1 MAELLVG
8 DVVARLR
15 LDASGFDQALTQAQQ
30 CLTQL
35 AQTMGQVRQQQAS
48 SQQATQQHVQALQQ
62 LTQAVQQQA
71 QAVQQQ
77 SQVSSQAGQATRQQA
92 QALQQLTQAVQQQ
105 AQAVRQQAQAFQ
117 QQAQAFTQ
125 AQQATQQLTQRQAQL
140 ASQVQQTTTA
150 AQASGSALQTALSV
164 AGGIGIATSLGAIV
178 SQLKEFAV
186 SAIDVATR
194 MQSLRASLAALG
206 GGIGAGQQQF
216 AQLFQTAQALG
227 VAFEPLARGW
237 RQLTAAATQANLPL
251 EDQRRLLT
259 AVSNEARRV
268 GASNDELGRIITAL
282 AQTASKGVV
291 SMEELRQQLGEA
303 LPTALAALARGMGYT
318 TEQVTKL
325 VETGT
330 LRFVPFALAFT
341 RGLEDMQAASGKMA
355 DGAQQAFNR
364 LGNALIA
371 FKDAL
376 GANVL
381 PELER
386 LAKIATGILDTAT
399 ALLALAG
406 GRRDTRLAPNMA
418 QEIAG
423 TPDQEREVQR
433 LRGVIAR
440 LEQQAATAV
449 PGPLREQREGMVQ
462 RAKEE
467 LDTLLEVIQG
477 TKNETAE
484 QQKLTEEA
492 NRTKSA
498 REQEAAFLQTITRQL
513 EEVRKKEADLAESS
527 RKAPNVFGSPTGTPE
542 QQAEFAKRR
551 QQLLEQETEK
561 LTATLNLRPANVTLT
576 PAIQEQLK
584 NLGLLD
590 QAYAKAAQTV
600 DRLKEAEQARARAA
614 RELEAQRERVPAQV
628 SALQAFEE
636 RLGAFVR
643 RPTENLAEEAASR
656 VRVAGA
662 AMQKELDTQIRTFE
676 TSKPLQ
682 AADPAALARLR
693 GQRDALTQATDVQ
706 AQEAYT
712 TALAK
717 QMSTLNDLAR
727 SYGFVTK
734 EASDLARAEEEAA
747 RFAGT
752 PLQAQAEERLQVVRD
767 VATIEAQIVDLK
779 RQAAASERAGLEAM
793 KEARASTAFDVTLTE
808 QLERLRA
815 PREERPE
822 LRLREQ
828 ARRQGVEVTPERE
841 ARLQAITAQVRF
853 NEIMQATE
861 RIGDAA
867 AQTLTQGLQ
876 SIIDGTQRVSDAF
889 RLMAKSILD
898 SVAQI
903 ALNEGFRTLIR
914 LGITAIG
921 AVFAPGVT
929 GGVTGGATTG
939 SIAAGVGGNWSGSGL
954 QHGGIINK
962 PTMILAGENPA
973 MNPEYVLNRPQ
984 MQALMSG
991 TMQAGPTAGGQA
1003 AGVTVI
1009 NVPNRAVAEQ
1019 EAARERALGRSVIIN
1034 EVLNEISQGSGSR
1047 IARTLQALR

>member
-1 MAELLVG
+1 MAEIVVG
-8 DVVARLR
+8 DVVAKLR
-15 LDASGFDQALTQAQQ
+15 IDASGFDQALTQAQQ
-30 CLTQL
+30 RLTQL
-35 AQTMGQVRQQQAS
+35 SQTMGQVRQQQTG
-48 SQQATQQHVQALQQ
+48 SQQATQ
-62 LTQAVQQQA
+62 
-71 QAVQQQ
+71 
-77 SQVSSQAGQATRQQA
+77 
-92 QALQQLTQAVQQQ
+92 
-105 AQAVRQQAQAFQ
+105 QQAQAFQ
-117 QQAQAFTQ
+117 QLSQTTQQHTQALQQHTQATAQAG
-125 AQQATQQLTQRQAQL
+125 QATAGLRQQRAQL
-140 ASQVQQTTTA
+140 ATQVQQTTVA
-150 AQASGSALQTALSV
+150 AREAGSALQTALSV

-178 SQLKEFAV
+178 SQLKEFAA
-186 SAIDVATR
+186 SAVDVATR

-216 AQLFQTAQALG
+216 AQLFQTAQQLG

-251 EDQRRLLT
+251 EDQRRLLN

-318 TEQVTKL
+318 TEQITKL

-341 RGLEDMQAASGKMA
+341 RGLEEMQSASGKMA

-386 LAKIATGILDTAT
+386 IAKVATGILDTAT

-406 GRRDTRLAPNMA
+406 GRRDPRLAPNTA
-418 QEIAG
+418 AEIAG

-433 LRGVIAR
+433 LRNVIAR

-449 PGPLREQREGMVQ
+449 PGPLREQREGMAQ
-462 RAKEE
+462 RAREE
-467 LDTLLEVIQG
+467 LDILLEVIQG

-484 QQKLTEEA
+484 QQKLTAEA

-498 REQEAAFLQTITRQL
+498 REQEAAFLQTITTQ
-513 EEVRKKEADLAESS
+513 LAEARKQQAELAASS
-527 RKAPNVFGSPTGTPE
+527 ARAPNVFGSPTGTPE
-542 QQAEFAKRR
+542 QQLEFARRR
-551 QQLLEQETEK
+551 QQLLEEQTKK
-561 LTATLNLRPANVTLT
+561 LDATLAIRPANVELT

-584 NLGLLD
+584 QLGLLD
-590 QAYAKAAQTV
+590 QAYGKAVQRV
-600 DRLKEAEQARARAA
+600 DQLKDAEQARDRAA

-628 SALQAFEE
+628 STLQAFEE

-662 AMQKELDTQIRTFE
+662 AMQKELDTQIRALE
-676 TSKPLQ
+676 TSKPFQ
-682 AADPAALARLR
+682 AADPAALERLR
-693 GQRDALTQATDVQ
+693 AQRDALTQATDVQ

-712 TALAK
+712 TALTK

-727 SYGFVTK
+727 AYGFVTK

-793 KEARASTAFDVTLTE
+793 KEARASTALDATLGE

-815 PREERPE
+815 PREERTE
-822 LRLREQ
+822 LRLRAQ
-828 ARRQGVEVTPERE
+828 ARRQGVELTPEQE
-841 ARLQAITAQVRF
+841 TRLRAITEQERF

-867 AQTLTQGLQ
+867 AQSLTQGLL
-876 SIIDGTQRVSDAF
+876 SIIDGTERVSDAF

-914 LGITAIG
+914 LGLSAISGAIAPASGAAFSNAGASAGGGGGGFEILMAQGG
-921 AVFAPGVT
+921 AVV
-929 GGVTGGATTG
+929 
-939 SIAAGVGGNWSGSGL
+939 
-954 QHGGIINK
+954 NK
-962 PTMILAGENPA
+962 PTAIMAGENPA

-991 TMQAGPTAGGQA
+991 AMRAAPSAGGQA
-1003 AGVTVI
+1003 MGGVTVI
-1009 NVPNRAVAEQ
+1009 NVANRQQADQ
-1019 EAARERALGRSVIIN
+1019 EAARERALGKAVIIN

>member
-1 MAELLVG
+1 LAEIVVG
-8 DVVARLR
+8 DVVAKLR
-15 LDASGFDQALTQAQQ
+15 IDASGFDQALTQAQQ
-30 CLTQL
+30 RLTQL
-35 AQTMGQVRQQQAS
+35 SQTMGQVRQQQTG
-48 SQQATQQHVQALQQ
+48 SQQATQ
-62 LTQAVQQQA
+62 
-71 QAVQQQ
+71 
-77 SQVSSQAGQATRQQA
+77 
-92 QALQQLTQAVQQQ
+92 
-105 AQAVRQQAQAFQ
+105 QQAQAFQ
-117 QQAQAFTQ
+117 QLSQTTQQHTQALQQHTQATAQAG
-125 AQQATQQLTQRQAQL
+125 QATAGLRQQQAQL
-140 ASQVQQTTTA
+140 ATQVQQTTVA
-150 AQASGSALQTALSV
+150 AREAGSALQTALSV

-178 SQLKEFAV
+178 SQLKEFAA
-186 SAIDVATR
+186 SAVDVATR

-216 AQLFQTAQALG
+216 AQLFQTAQQLG

-251 EDQRRLLT
+251 EDQRRLLN

-318 TEQVTKL
+318 TEQITKL

-341 RGLEDMQAASGKMA
+341 RGLEEMQSASGKMA

-386 LAKIATGILDTAT
+386 IAKVATGILDTAT

-406 GRRDTRLAPNMA
+406 GRRDPRLAPNTA
-418 QEIAG
+418 AEIAG

-433 LRGVIAR
+433 LRNVIAR

-449 PGPLREQREGMVQ
+449 PGPLREQREGMAQ
-462 RAKEE
+462 RAREE
-467 LDTLLEVIQG
+467 LDILLEVIQG

-484 QQKLTEEA
+484 QQKLTAEA

-498 REQEAAFLQTITRQL
+498 REQEAAFLQTITTQ
-513 EEVRKKEADLAESS
+513 LAEARKQQAELAASS
-527 RKAPNVFGSPTGTPE
+527 ARAPNVFGSPTGTPE
-542 QQAEFAKRR
+542 QQLEFARRR
-551 QQLLEQETEK
+551 QQLLEEQTKK
-561 LTATLNLRPANVTLT
+561 LDATLAIRPANVELT

-584 NLGLLD
+584 QLGLLD
-590 QAYAKAAQTV
+590 QAYGKAVQRV
-600 DRLKEAEQARARAA
+600 DQLKDAEQARDRAA

-628 SALQAFEE
+628 STLQAFEE

-662 AMQKELDTQIRTFE
+662 AMQKELDTQIRALE
-676 TSKPLQ
+676 TSKPFQ
-682 AADPAALARLR
+682 AADPAALERLR
-693 GQRDALTQATDVQ
+693 AQRDALTQATDVQ

-712 TALAK
+712 TALTK

-727 SYGFVTK
+727 AYGFVTK

-793 KEARASTAFDVTLTE
+793 KEARASTALDATLGE

-815 PREERPE
+815 PREERTE
-822 LRLREQ
+822 LRLRAQ
-828 ARRQGVEVTPERE
+828 ARRQGVELTPEQE
-841 ARLQAITAQVRF
+841 TRLRAITEQERF

-867 AQTLTQGLQ
+867 AQSLTQGLL
-876 SIIDGTQRVSDAF
+876 SIIDGTERVSDAF

-914 LGITAIG
+914 LGLSAISGAIAPASGAAFSNAGASAGGGGGGFEILMAQGG
-921 AVFAPGVT
+921 AVV
-929 GGVTGGATTG
+929 
-939 SIAAGVGGNWSGSGL
+939 
-954 QHGGIINK
+954 NK
-962 PTMILAGENPA
+962 PTAIMAGENPA

-991 TMQAGPTAGGQA
+991 AMRAAPSAGGQA
-1003 AGVTVI
+1003 MGGVTVI
-1009 NVPNRAVAEQ
+1009 NVANRQQADQ
-1019 EAARERALGRSVIIN
+1019 EAARERALGKAVIIN

>member
-1 MAELLVG
+1 MAEILVG
-8 DVVARLR
+8 DITARLR
-15 LDASGFDQALTQAQQ
+15 IDASGFDQALTQAQQ
-30 CLTQL
+30 RLAQL
-35 AQTMGQVRQQQAS
+35 SQTMGQVRQQQS
-48 SQQATQQHVQALQQ
+48 GSQQATQQYAQALQQ

-77 SQVSSQAGQATRQQA
+77 SQASSQAGQATRQQA

-150 AQASGSALQTALSV
+150 AQAAGSAWQTALSV
-164 AGGIGIATSLGAIV
+164 AGGVGLATSIGAIV
-178 SQLKEFAV
+178 GQMTAFAASV
-186 SAIDVATR
+186 VDVATR

-206 GGIGAGQQQF
+206 GGLGAGQQQF

-318 TEQVTKL
+318 TEQITKL

-341 RGLEDMQAASGKMA
+341 RGLEEMQSASGKFA

-386 LAKIATGILDTAT
+386 LAKVATGILDTAT

-406 GRRDTRLAPNMA
+406 GRRDPRLAPNMA

-433 LRGVIAR
+433 LRGVITR

-467 LDTLLEVIQG
+467 LDILLEVIQG
-477 TKNETAE
+477 TKNETTE
-484 QQKLTEEA
+484 QQKLTAEA

-498 REQEAAFLQTITRQL
+498 REQEAAFLQTITTQ
-513 EEVRKKEADLAESS
+513 LAEARKQQAELAASS
-527 RKAPNVFGSPTGTPE
+527 QRAPNVFGSPTGTPE
-542 QQAEFAKRR
+542 QQLEFARRR
-551 QQLLEQETEK
+551 QQLLEEQTKK
-561 LTATLNLRPANVTLT
+561 LDATLAIRPANVELT

-584 NLGLLD
+584 QLGLLD
-590 QAYAKAAQTV
+590 QAYGKAVQRV
-600 DRLKEAEQARARAA
+600 DQLKDAEQTRARAA
-614 RELEAQRERVPAQV
+614 RELEAQQERVPAQV
-628 SALQAFEE
+628 SALQAFQE
-636 RLGAFVR
+636 RLSAFLR

-656 VRVAGA
+656 VRVTGA
-662 AMQKELDTQIRTFE
+662 AMLKELETQIQALE
-676 TSKPLQ
+676 KSKPFQGAVPGDLEG
-682 AADPAALARLR
+682 LR
-693 GQRDALTQATDVQ
+693 AQREAVIQTTDVL

-712 TALAK
+712 AALTK

-727 SYGFVTK
+727 AYGFVTK

-767 VATIEAQIVDLK
+767 VATVEAQIVDLK

-793 KEARASTAFDVTLTE
+793 KEARASTALDATLGE

-815 PREERPE
+815 PREERTE
-822 LRLREQ
+822 LRLRSQ
-828 ARRQGVEVTPERE
+828 ARRQGVALTPEQETQLR
-841 ARLQAITAQVRF
+841 AITAQERF

-867 AQTLTQGLQ
+867 AQSLTQGLL
-876 SIIDGTQRVSDAF
+876 SIIDGTERVTDAF

-903 ALNEGFRTLIR
+903 ALNEGFKMLVR
-914 LGITAIG
+914 LGLSAISGAIAPTSGAAFSNAGASAGGGGGGFEILMAQGG
-921 AVFAPGVT
+921 AV
-929 GGVTGGATTG
+929 
-939 SIAAGVGGNWSGSGL
+939 
-954 QHGGIINK
+954 INK
-962 PTMILAGENPA
+962 PTAIIAGENPA
-973 MNPEYVLNRPQ
+973 MNPETILNRPQ

-991 TMQAGPTAGGQA
+991 AMRAGPTAGGQA
-1003 AGVTVI
+1003 MGGVTII
-1009 NVPNRAVAEQ
+1009 NTPNRAVAEQ
-1019 EAARERALGRSVIIN
+1019 EAARERALGKAVIIN

>member
-1 MAELLVG
+1 MAEIVVG
-8 DVVARLR
+8 DVVAKLR
-15 LDASGFDQALTQAQQ
+15 IDASGFDQALTQAQQ
-30 CLTQL
+30 RLTQL
-35 AQTMGQVRQQQAS
+35 SQTMGQVRQQQTG
-48 SQQATQQHVQALQQ
+48 SQQATQ
-62 LTQAVQQQA
+62 
-71 QAVQQQ
+71 
-77 SQVSSQAGQATRQQA
+77 
-92 QALQQLTQAVQQQ
+92 
-105 AQAVRQQAQAFQ
+105 QQAQAFQ
-117 QQAQAFTQ
+117 QLSQTTQQHTQALQQHTQATAQAG
-125 AQQATQQLTQRQAQL
+125 QATAGLRQQQAQL
-140 ASQVQQTTTA
+140 ATQVQQTTVA
-150 AQASGSALQTALSV
+150 AREAGSALQTALSV

-178 SQLKEFAV
+178 SQLKEFAA
-186 SAIDVATR
+186 SAVDVATR

-216 AQLFQTAQALG
+216 AQLFQTAQQLG

-251 EDQRRLLT
+251 EDQRRLLN

-318 TEQVTKL
+318 TEQITKL

-341 RGLEDMQAASGKMA
+341 RGLEEMQSASGKMA

-386 LAKIATGILDTAT
+386 IAKVATGILDTAT

-406 GRRDTRLAPNMA
+406 GRRDPRLAPNTA
-418 QEIAG
+418 AEIAG

-433 LRGVIAR
+433 LRNVIAR

-449 PGPLREQREGMVQ
+449 PGPLREQREGMAQ
-462 RAKEE
+462 RAREE
-467 LDTLLEVIQG
+467 LDILLEVIQG

-484 QQKLTEEA
+484 QQKLTAEA

-498 REQEAAFLQTITRQL
+498 REQEAAFLQTITTQ
-513 EEVRKKEADLAESS
+513 LAEARKQQAELAASS
-527 RKAPNVFGSPTGTPE
+527 ARAPNVFGSPTGTPE
-542 QQAEFAKRR
+542 QQLEFARRR
-551 QQLLEQETEK
+551 QQLLEEQTKK
-561 LTATLNLRPANVTLT
+561 LDATLAIRPANVELT

-584 NLGLLD
+584 QLGLLD
-590 QAYAKAAQTV
+590 QAYGKAVQRV
-600 DRLKEAEQARARAA
+600 DQLKDAEQARDRAA

-628 SALQAFEE
+628 STLQAFEE

-662 AMQKELDTQIRTFE
+662 AMQKELDTQIRALE
-676 TSKPLQ
+676 TSKPFQ
-682 AADPAALARLR
+682 AADPAALERLR
-693 GQRDALTQATDVQ
+693 AQRDALTQATDVQ

-712 TALAK
+712 TALTK

-727 SYGFVTK
+727 AYGFVTK

-793 KEARASTAFDVTLTE
+793 KEARASTALDATLGE

-815 PREERPE
+815 PREERTE
-822 LRLREQ
+822 LRLRAQ
-828 ARRQGVEVTPERE
+828 ARRQGVELTPEQE
-841 ARLQAITAQVRF
+841 TRLRAITEQERF

-867 AQTLTQGLQ
+867 AQSLTQGLL
-876 SIIDGTQRVSDAF
+876 SIIDGTERVSDAF

-914 LGITAIG
+914 LGLSAISGAIAPASGAAFSNAGASAGGGGGGFEILMAQGG
-921 AVFAPGVT
+921 AVV
-929 GGVTGGATTG
+929 
-939 SIAAGVGGNWSGSGL
+939 
-954 QHGGIINK
+954 NK
-962 PTMILAGENPA
+962 PTAIMAGENPA

-991 TMQAGPTAGGQA
+991 TMRAAPSAGGQA
-1003 AGVTVI
+1003 MGGVTVI
-1009 NVPNRAVAEQ
+1009 NVANRQQADQ
-1019 EAARERALGRSVIIN
+1019 EAARERALGKAVIIN

>member
-1 MAELLVG
+1 MAEIVVG
-8 DVVARLR
+8 DVVAKLR
-15 LDASGFDQALTQAQQ
+15 IDASGFDQALTQAQQ
-30 CLTQL
+30 RLTQL
-35 AQTMGQVRQQQAS
+35 SQTMGQVRQQQTG
-48 SQQATQQHVQALQQ
+48 SQQATQ
-62 LTQAVQQQA
+62 
-71 QAVQQQ
+71 
-77 SQVSSQAGQATRQQA
+77 
-92 QALQQLTQAVQQQ
+92 
-105 AQAVRQQAQAFQ
+105 QQAQAFQ
-117 QQAQAFTQ
+117 QLSQTTQQHTQALQQHTQATAQAG
-125 AQQATQQLTQRQAQL
+125 QATAGLRQQQAQL
-140 ASQVQQTTTA
+140 ATQVQQTTVA
-150 AQASGSALQTALSV
+150 AREAGSALQTALSV

-178 SQLKEFAV
+178 SQLKEFAA
-186 SAIDVATR
+186 SAVDVATR

-216 AQLFQTAQALG
+216 AQLFQTAQQLG

-251 EDQRRLLT
+251 EDQRRLLN

-318 TEQVTKL
+318 TEQITKL

-341 RGLEDMQAASGKMA
+341 RGLEEMQSASGKMA

-386 LAKIATGILDTAT
+386 IAKVATGILDTAT

-406 GRRDTRLAPNMA
+406 GRRDPRLAPNTA
-418 QEIAG
+418 AEIAG

-433 LRGVIAR
+433 LRNVIAR

-449 PGPLREQREGMVQ
+449 PGPLREQREGMAQ
-462 RAKEE
+462 RAREE
-467 LDTLLEVIQG
+467 LDILLEVIQG

-484 QQKLTEEA
+484 QQKLTAEA

-498 REQEAAFLQTITRQL
+498 REQEAAFLQTITTQ
-513 EEVRKKEADLAESS
+513 LAEARKQQAELAASS
-527 RKAPNVFGSPTGTPE
+527 ARAPNVFGSPTGTPE
-542 QQAEFAKRR
+542 QQLEFARRR
-551 QQLLEQETEK
+551 QQLLEEQTKK
-561 LTATLNLRPANVTLT
+561 LDATLAIRPANVELT

-584 NLGLLD
+584 QLGLLD
-590 QAYAKAAQTV
+590 QAYGKAVQRV
-600 DRLKEAEQARARAA
+600 DQLKDAEQARDRAA

-628 SALQAFEE
+628 STLQAFEE

-662 AMQKELDTQIRTFE
+662 AMQKELDTQIRALE
-676 TSKPLQ
+676 TSKPFQ
-682 AADPAALARLR
+682 AADPAALERLR
-693 GQRDALTQATDVQ
+693 AQRDALTQATDVQ

-712 TALAK
+712 TALTK

-727 SYGFVTK
+727 AYGFVTK

-793 KEARASTAFDVTLTE
+793 KEARASTALDATLGE

-815 PREERPE
+815 PREERTE
-822 LRLREQ
+822 LRLRAQ
-828 ARRQGVEVTPERE
+828 ARRQGVELTPEQE
-841 ARLQAITAQVRF
+841 TRLRAITEQERF

-867 AQTLTQGLQ
+867 AQSLTQGLL
-876 SIIDGTQRVSDAF
+876 SIIDGTERVSDAF

-914 LGITAIG
+914 LGLSAISGAIAPASGAAFSNAGASAGGGGGGFEILMAQGG
-921 AVFAPGVT
+921 AVV
-929 GGVTGGATTG
+929 
-939 SIAAGVGGNWSGSGL
+939 
-954 QHGGIINK
+954 NK
-962 PTMILAGENPA
+962 PTAIMAGENPA

-991 TMQAGPTAGGQA
+991 AMRAAPSAGGQA
-1003 AGVTVI
+1003 MGGVTVI
-1009 NVPNRAVAEQ
+1009 NVANRQQADQ
-1019 EAARERALGRSVIIN
+1019 EAARERALGKAVIIN